1 MEYFKDLTRLLRDQP
16 SLGDGSEEVYIRE
29 TLVEPGKECV
39 TRYCTK
45 KNIVISPKKRIPV
58 SNVFSKVTPS
68 LYRNS

>member
-29 TLVEPGKECV
+29 TLVELERCV